1 MILDIVHD
9 ARAHTARQS
18 LAPRRPSV
26 TITRLIGIRRW
37 EISPADYSARVILS
51 DGSRSPK
58 LDLRPIFE

>member
-18 LAPRRPSV
+18 LVPRRPSV

-37 EISPADYSARVILS
+37 EISPVARVILS